1 MAEAPASQLPS
12 KPSYLGAFLRHR
24 VNRMALMTS
33 GVVAIFAS
41 IPFGWTGVALVGVVA
56 LGTEMLAALGIPE
69 LPSFKAWVDRE
80 HHQHTRSQRRLQL
93 LQEVSNFGD
102 NQALNTYQHM
112 FSRVQALYAT
122 AGDTRSS
129 LTRQDVEKLED
140 LTVDYLGLCVVNL
153 SLKQR
158 KDHASEEVA
167 AKRIASLQAQLEHP
181 GLPPEQERQLRTALA
196 EYTEVMQRSR
206 RLAVRR
212 SALEATL
219 LAMPDKMEEVYQLV
233 ITSPYSSD
241 MGGKLEESL
250 SRLRI
255 AEEVAAEFDSAVS
268 FELNT
273 PHDRAHPATAPTRSA
288 AQHQAHIAAQ
298 QAAKSTSSR

>member
-1 MAEAPASQLPS
+1 MAELPASKLPS

-56 LGTEMLAALGIPE
+56 LGTEILAALGVPE

-80 HHQHTRSQRRLQL
+80 HHLLTRAQRRLQL
-93 LQEVSNFGD
+93 LNEVSNFGD
-102 NQALNTYQHM
+102 TNALNTYQHM
-112 FSRVQALYAT
+112 FNRVQALYTT
-122 AGDTRSS
+122 AGDNRNS

-140 LTVDYLGLCVVNL
+140 LTVHYLSLCVVNL

-158 KDHASEEVA
+158 KDHASDEIA
-167 AKRIASLQAQLEHP
+167 AKRIASLQAQLKHS
-181 GLPPEQERQLRTALA
+181 GLPLEQERQLRNALG

-206 RLAVRR
+206 RLSVRR

-233 ITSPYSSD
+233 ITSPYSTD
-241 MGGKLEESL
+241 MGEKLEESL

-255 AEEVAAEFDSAVS
+255 AEEVAAEFDNSAA

-273 PHDRAHPATAPTRSA
+273 QPLTPPDGTITARSST
-288 AQHQAHIAAQ
+288 QIAARRTTQ
-298 QAAKSTSSR
+298 STSR

>member
-1 MAEAPASQLPS
+1 MAELPAPQLPS

-41 IPFGWTGVALVGVVA
+41 IPFGWTGMALVGVMA
-56 LGTEMLAALGIPE
+56 LGTEVLAALGVPE
-69 LPSFKAWVDRE
+69 LPNFKAWVDRE
-80 HHQHTRSQRRLQL
+80 HQQQNRSARRLQL
-93 LQEVSNFGD
+93 LQEVSNYGD
-102 NQALNTYQHM
+102 TNALATYQHM
-112 FSRVQALYAT
+112 FGRVQALYAT

-158 KDHASEEVA
+158 KDHASEELA
-167 AKRIASLQAQLEHP
+167 AKRIAGLQAQLVHP
-181 GLPPEQERQLRTALA
+181 GLPPEQARQLRTALA

-233 ITSPYSSD
+233 ITAPYSSD

-255 AEEVAAEFDSAVS
+255 AEEVAAEFDSPAD
-268 FELNT
+268 FELN
-273 PHDRAHPATAPTRSA
+273 DRPGAPIRSATQIAAHSA
-288 AQHQAHIAAQ
+288 AQARAQ
-298 QAAKSTSSR
+298 TASR